1 MLTLADLQ
9 ATYEQTLSQETWA
22 AALEVVRTLF
32 EAWYE
37 KKEEQVSPKQ
47 LLDGN
52 DMMQEFRYH
61 PGKKIG
67 ELLEAVREAQAI
79 GEISTKD
86 QALELAHRKLEE
98 MDSKT

>member
-1 MLTLADLQ
+1 LTLADLQ
-9 ATYEQTLSQETWA
+9 ATYEQTLPQETWA
-22 AALEVVRTLF
+22 AALEVVRTLL

-37 KKEEQVSPKQ
+37 KKEEQVSPTQ

-52 DMMQEFRYH
+52 DMMHELSLR

-79 GEISTKD
+79 GEVSTKD

-98 MDSKT
+98 MDGKT